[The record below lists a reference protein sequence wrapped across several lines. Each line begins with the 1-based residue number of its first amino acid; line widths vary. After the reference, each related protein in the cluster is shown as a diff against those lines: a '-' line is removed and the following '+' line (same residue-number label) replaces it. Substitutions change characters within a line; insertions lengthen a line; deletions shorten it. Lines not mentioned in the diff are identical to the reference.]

1 MALWKVSLYC
11 GDAAKVSG
19 CPGLPA
25 GMKRTGSA
33 RRRAVNVLC
42 GAERQVPVLVLSH
55 GVGTARSELQCNR
68 ALGDDAVPM
77 QGPGLLKSTPRQRTL
92 MKEEALH
99 LWVERPWA
107 IL

>member
-1 MALWKVSLYC
+1 MN
-11 GDAAKVSG
+11 G
-19 CPGLPA
+19 
-25 GMKRTGSA
+25 
-33 RRRAVNVLC
+33 LC

-77 QGPGLLKSTPRQRTL
+77 QGPGLLNHPRQRTL

-99 LWVERPWA
+99 LWGRASVGDFSNFPSV
-107 IL
+107 LL